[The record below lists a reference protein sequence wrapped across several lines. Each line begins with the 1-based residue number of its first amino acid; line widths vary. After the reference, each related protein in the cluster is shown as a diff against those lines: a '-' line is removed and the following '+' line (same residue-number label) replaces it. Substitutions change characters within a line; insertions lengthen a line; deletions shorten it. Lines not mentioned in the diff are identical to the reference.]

1 MSIKITQLFGF
12 SKNQRRL
19 RCRIKNGVLSMH
31 IYSLVN
37 KWRLS
42 KTYLFAIAIS
52 SLSGCATYP
61 DWLSASGA
69 SRQQIEK
76 VGDAGRI
83 EGVRV
88 VDVNDTVTKR
98 LAKNK
103 KAGRFSDLF
112 PSMASNNYLIGPGDI
127 IEVTIWEASPAML
140 FSVFTPTST
149 MTAGTSNGV
158 TLPPQWWI
166 RMG

>member
-1 MSIKITQLFGF
+1 
-12 SKNQRRL
+12 
-19 RCRIKNGVLSMH
+19 
-31 IYSLVN
+31 
-37 KWRLS
+37 
-42 KTYLFAIAIS
+42 
-52 SLSGCATYP
+52 
-61 DWLSASGA
+61 
-69 SRQQIEK
+69 
-76 VGDAGRI
+76 
-83 EGVRV
+83 V

-158 TLPPQWWI
+158 TLPPQMVDSDGMI
-166 RMG
+166 TIPFAGRVLVKGRPTKTIQSEIVQQLKGKANRPQVLVRVTKNSTSNVTIVGDVNSSTMMPLTPKGERLLDALAASGG